1 MSPELQVLWE
11 DSKKRIQIAQEKQLA
26 QAAVPMSDD
35 FGLLG
40 SFAED
45 EPEAHALAR
54 EILVEPQNSQSEY
67 ISQARH

>member
-26 QAAVPMSDD
+26 QGAVPMSDN

-54 EILVEPQNSQSEY
+54 KILVEPQNSQSEY